1 MCLFDPPS
9 FSSPVPIL
17 HGVRVA
23 QAGRSHTLS
32 LLIPP
37 FSFSLCCW
45 LLSKSSLCCWIS
57 NKSFSLCC
65 WILNKSSLCCWLL
78 NKSFSLC
85 CWLLNK
91 SFSHCCWILSK
102 SSLSCW
108 ILNKSSLCC
117 WLLKKCS
124 TASTREIFL
133 SRNGGGERSTERQD
147 EEVHHVC
154 TTQVSY
160 EKKHTCSVV

>member
-37 FSFSLCCW
+37 F
-45 LLSKSSLCCWIS
+45 
-57 NKSFSLCC
+57 SFSLCC